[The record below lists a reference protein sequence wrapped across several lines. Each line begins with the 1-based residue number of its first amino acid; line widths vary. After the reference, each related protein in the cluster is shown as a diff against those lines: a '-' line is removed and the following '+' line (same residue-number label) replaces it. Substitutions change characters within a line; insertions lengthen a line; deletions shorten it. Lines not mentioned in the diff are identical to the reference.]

1 MTATTTYRAAA
12 QQDIDFF
19 RMHGYIVVRDV
30 IDPAE
35 LDSITALC
43 DQIIERKETL
53 AFDWAW
59 EKDKS
64 RDEREFKILQSS
76 PTMLW
81 PDAVS
86 GAPFRK
92 WAVDFASALMG
103 FELEFWYDQFLAKPP
118 QKGAATLWHQD
129 EGYWGRNL
137 DDLGITCWMP
147 FHDVDERNGCMHFI
161 DGGQRD
167 GVLPHRQPENVQSD
181 LLFCEPDES
190 RAIACPISPRQR
202 DVPPLEDAAHDH
214 GELDR
219 RVAQDPD
226 AAPPQGRRSRRGRP
240 LPVEGLRQPDH
251 RRAHGPALPLTSRCF
266 STPGE

>member
-1 MTATTTYRAAA
+1 MTATTTYRPATDE
-12 QQDIDFF
+12 DITFF
-19 RMHGYIVVRDV
+19 RTHGYIVVRDV

-35 LDSITALC
+35 LDSITELC
-43 DQIIERKETL
+43 DKIIDKKEKL

-81 PDAVS
+81 PDAV
-86 GAPFRK
+86 GDAPFRK

-167 GVLPHRQPENVQSD
+167 GVLPHRQPEHVQSD
-181 LLFCEPDES
+181 LLFCEPDET
-190 RAIACPISPRQR
+190 RAVACPIS
-202 DVPPLEDAAHDH
+202 
-214 GELDR
+214 
-219 RVAQDPD
+219 
-226 AAPPQGRRSRRGRP
+226 RGSVTFHHSKTPHMTTANSTGAWRKI
-240 LPVEGLRQPDH
+240 LTQHLRKVG
-251 RRAHGPALPLTSRCF
+251 A
-266 STPGE
+266 PGEGDHYPWKVYVNQITGERTIPPSR